1 MASCTN
7 NIPTKNYQNLISGFL
22 SSYSRKCQGCFF
34 ETLCMCGGLAQLAAA
49 LIASTK
55 LINTGP
61 VSTWMGDH
69 PGMFQPLRSTQPGY
83 PSLDRCNE
91 YQWEAET

>member
-1 MASCTN
+1 
-7 NIPTKNYQNLISGFL
+7 
-22 SSYSRKCQGCFF
+22 
-34 ETLCMCGGLAQLAAA
+34 MCGGLAQLAAA

-69 PGMFQPLRSTQPGY
+69 PGMFQPLRSTQPGH
-83 PSLDRCNE
+83 PSLGRCNE
-91 YQWEAET
+91 YQ